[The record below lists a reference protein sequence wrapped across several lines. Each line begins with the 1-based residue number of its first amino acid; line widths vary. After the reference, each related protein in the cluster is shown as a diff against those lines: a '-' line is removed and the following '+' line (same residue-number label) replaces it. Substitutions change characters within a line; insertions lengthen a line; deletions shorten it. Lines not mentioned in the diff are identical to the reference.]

1 MKILI
6 FMENNQKGG
15 LDTFCATLIN
25 AWPDERDCFVLICNA
40 SHPGINTVREMIHRP
55 CKFVSHRIPLSW
67 VLSRRLFGWLP
78 SRVRR
83 VFQPFLRILLYP
95 FQLRALRRLFNRV
108 CGDSL
113 LVLNG
118 GFPGGETCRIANI
131 AWYAMA
137 DAASALERRAR
148 NIHNFH
154 NFAVPARLGFGWYE
168 NAIDRALG
176 RSTKAL
182 ISVSKACA
190 SSLTVRPALR
200 DFFETG
206 HIYNGIEV
214 VSAARNKVFDLRAS
228 LNIGRAPLC
237 LILANFEPRKGHRFL
252 FEAFAK
258 VSETMPEAHLV
269 ACGGGTID
277 EVKEVESLRGALAPQ
292 ANIHLLDFVPD
303 GPALIDQVDLLVISS
318 QAFESF
324 GLTAIEAMARGIPV
338 VATRVGGLPEVIG
351 SSGEGGYLV
360 SPDDSYTFALRIIEL
375 LSDWR
380 LRHKVGTRGRMRMEE
395 HFTADRMAKEYH
407 RLLHAHPIPASGG

>member
-1 MKILI
+1 MRKSNLLFSAI
-6 FMENNQKGG
+6 
-15 LDTFCATLIN
+15 AT
-25 AWPDERDCFVLICNA
+25 
-40 SHPGINTVREMIHRP
+40 
-55 CKFVSHRIPLSW
+55 
-67 VLSRRLFGWLP
+67 
-78 SRVRR
+78 
-83 VFQPFLRILLYP
+83 
-95 FQLRALRRLFNRV
+95 
-108 CGDSL
+108 
-113 LVLNG
+113 
-118 GFPGGETCRIANI
+118 
-131 AWYAMA
+131 
-137 DAASALERRAR
+137 
-148 NIHNFH
+148 
-154 NFAVPARLGFGWYE
+154 
-168 NAIDRALG
+168 AI
-176 RSTKAL
+176 
-182 ISVSKACA
+182 
-190 SSLTVRPALR
+190 
-200 DFFETG
+200 
-206 HIYNGIEV
+206 
-214 VSAARNKVFDLRAS
+214 
-228 LNIGRAPLC
+228 
-237 LILANFEPRKGHRFL
+237 
-252 FEAFAK
+252 
-258 VSETMPEAHLV
+258 LV